1 MAQRHQLLKLLD
13 EACGTGARAE
23 QAARALDL
31 SLRTVQRW
39 RRDEQGDQRVT
50 VQRIPHNKL
59 TPHEREALIAI
70 MNSPAYCD
78 LPPSQIVPRLAD
90 DGTYLAS
97 ESTLYRVLRDE
108 SQLTHRQASRPCSHS
123 RPAPLVASAPNQIY
137 SWDITYLPSAV
148 TGMFFYLYLFLD
160 IFSRKIVGWQ
170 VYACERSEFAAQL
183 LQDICQREGI
193 IKQQLHLHSDNG
205 APMTGVSMVAML
217 QHLGVIP
224 SLSRPGVSDDNPYS
238 EALFRTVK
246 FAPVYPGHF
255 NTVEDARGYFEK
267 FVSWY
272 NHEHRHSGIRF
283 VTPAQR
289 HRGEDESILRH
300 RKQVYEAAK
309 MQYPERWNGRA
320 TRNWDYIAKVH
331 LNPEKDKSYNSA
343 MAVAA

>member
-1 MAQRHQLLKLLD
+1 MAQRQQLLAWLD
-13 EACGTGARAE
+13 EARRAGARTHH
-23 QAARALDL
+23 AAAVMEI

-39 RRDEQGDQRVT
+39 RRDDQGDQRPRVSR
-50 VQRIPHNKL
+50 VPHNKL
-59 TPHEREALIAI
+59 TSHERDAILTI

-90 DGTYLAS
+90 EGRYLAS
-97 ESTLYRVLRDE
+97 EATLYRVLREE

-123 RPAPLVASAPNQIY
+123 RPVPLVATAPNQIY

-148 TGMFFYLYLFLD
+148 AGMFFYLYLFLD

-193 IKQQLHLHSDNG
+193 VKQQLHLHSDNG

-238 EALFRTVK
+238 ESLFRTVK
-246 FAPVYPGHF
+246 FAPVYPGYF
-255 NTVEDARGYFEK
+255 NTVEDARDYFEK

-283 VTPAQR
+283 VTPSQRHEGKDTAILAQR
-289 HRGEDESILRH
+289 HH
-300 RKQVYEAAK
+300 VYEQAK
-309 MQYPERWNGRA
+309 QRFPQRWNGRA
-320 TRNWDYIAKVH
+320 TRNWDRIDKVQ
-331 LNPEKDKSYNSA
+331 LNPEKGKSQNSA